1 MNKEEEILVVL
12 RGIEKLKKDLNYCI
26 NDIEILD
33 IMSRI
38 YTMQSC
44 LVNICWKMHGTRKI
58 DDESCF

>member
-44 LVNICWKMHGTRKI
+44 LSRGRGPKPKP
-58 DDESCF
+58 